1 MSATPSGILLI
12 VNSVVSE
19 TKLDTRDTG
28 KLKISIKKRPGDPNT
43 YDDVTVITPTL
54 TPKRE
59 VPLVPPYSGDD
70 NYLFHPTTPL
80 DLTDTQLEELNLG
93 NPVELIFDLR
103 TSADIASSDHML
115 AGKYFVNLIMNISSH
130 VPTDTSISGGGIIST
145 ATFEIHEP
153 DEE

>member
-1 MSATPSGILLI
+1 MSTTPSGPQIL
-12 VNSVVSE
+12 VDSVVSE

-28 KLKISIKKRPGDPNT
+28 KLKIYIKKRPGDPNT
-43 YDDVTVITPTL
+43 YDDVTDITPTL
-54 TPKRE
+54 RPKRE
-59 VPLVPPYSGDD
+59 VQLVPPYSGDD
-70 NYLFHPTTPL
+70 NYLFHPSSL
-80 DLTDTQLEELNLG
+80 SLTNTQLEELNLG
-93 NPVELIFDLR
+93 DPVELAFDLR

-130 VPTDTSISGGGIIST
+130 VPTDTSIPGGGIIST